1 MDIAIKIAFLAIT
14 YVLSL
19 GLSLGLI
26 MDTIPKNLLRVRYS
40 VSGKL
45 GRGLKKMVYPEGRA
59 VVYEPH
65 PSVRKYINKYLLF
78 TMDGY
83 KYLQSKIGEGVK
95 TYTASIVVFDSKN
108 RVIDNFEITE
118 VVSSSQSHPVRLHH
132 KTSHIAYILTSVNG
146 AQLPETEYMVVNA
159 STAPFYFLSVTALVM
174 LQFVHAIYTINE
186 IASLIGKE
194 TVLSIS
200 YSFFILP
207 SIAIGAACLVTALLG
222 RIKNGVKVVLK

>member
-1 MDIAIKIAFLAIT
+1 MDIAFRIAFLVIA

-19 GLSLGLI
+19 VVSLELI
-26 MDTIPKNLLRVRYS
+26 IDTIPKHLLKIRYS

-78 TMDGY
+78 TVDGY

-118 VVSSSQSHPVRLHH
+118 NVSTSLSQPVKLHH

-146 AQLPETEYMVVNA
+146 AELPETEYMVVNA
-159 STAPFYFLSVTALVM
+159 SSAPVYFFAVTALVM

-186 IASLIGKE
+186 IAWLISRE
-194 TVLSIS
+194 TVLSVG
-200 YSFFILP
+200 YAFFILP
-207 SIAIGAACLVTALLG
+207 SVAIGALCLVTALLG